1 MDPELSQFAETAAV
15 KTGVGVSG
23 TLATIGLESV
33 SEITSIFVGL
43 ATIAYMIVSIAKV
56 LKKWND

>member
-15 KTGVGVSG
+15 KTGVGLGG

-33 SEITSIFVGL
+33 SEIVSILVGL
-43 ATIAYMIVSIAKV
+43 ATIAYMVISIAKV
-56 LKKWND
+56 LKKWHD